1 MLDIAVIGGGAAGL
15 MAAGRACELG
25 ANVTVFEKNQKFGR
39 KLAITGKGR
48 CNVTNNCSCEDFFR
62 KVVTNPKF
70 LYSSVHGFS
79 PEDTMRF
86 FETRGVKLKT
96 ERGGRVFP
104 VSDRA
109 FDIVDALGAYAS
121 RCRII
126 RSAVTDVV
134 TENGT
139 ELSVVYDGKK
149 ERFDRIILCTGGAS
163 YPLTGSTGDG
173 YRIAESLGHTV
184 IPPHPSLI
192 PIETEEAWCGAL
204 QGLSLKNVSFK
215 VLWKQKLEYSELGEM
230 MFTHFGISGPLVL
243 SASAYM
249 KNTPLH
255 EYKLAIDLK
264 PALDEKQLDRRILND
279 FEKYGAKD
287 FDNSLSELLP
297 RKLIPVIV
305 ELSGIA
311 PHRKVYSITKSE
323 RQSLVRLLKSLE
335 LTPRTFRPIDE
346 AIITSGGISV
356 REISPKTMES
366 KLLPGLYFAGEIID
380 VDACTGGYNLQIAF
394 STARAAAEGAVG
406 Q

>member
-48 CNVTNNCSCEDFFR
+48 CNVTNNCLCEDFFR

-86 FETRGVKLKT
+86 FEARGVKLKT

-139 ELSVVYDGKK
+139 ELSVVYEGKK

-249 KNTPLH
+249 KKTPLH

-335 LTPRTFRPIDE
+335 LTPRAFRPIDE